1 MKLHRWKDERYPDYK
16 LCEPGKLWDEANVD
30 APEGLYARYR
40 RALAEYNAVQ
50 EEIANLKVIDTETK
64 QTRSDMLKE
73 LLPEINAMFNAEYE
87 AMEKRTNND

>member
-1 MKLHRWKDERYPDYK
+1 MKLHRYKDERYPDYC
-16 LCEPGKLWDEANVD
+16 LEETSELWGDANVD

-73 LLPEINAMFNAEYE
+73 LIPEINAMFNAEYE
-87 AMEKRTNND
+87 AMENRNETT